1 MEDIPDILPYSLFL
15 IPYYLFLY
23 IIIIFFFLHTFLL
36 EPLPPPPT
44 VLRGSTKSADRSLL
58 STHSA
63 LTDEVPNESTPSE
76 YRGKGLEY
84 QVERSTL
91 VQSTLLPAAQ
101 Q

>member
-1 MEDIPDILPYSLFL
+1 LEDIPDILPYSLFL

-23 IIIIFFFLHTFLL
+23 IIIIFSYIPSYSSLCPGYSVTC
-36 EPLPPPPT
+36 
-44 VLRGSTKSADRSLL
+44 SIKDRSLQTYYVR
-58 STHSA
+58 SY
-63 LTDEVPNESTPSE
+63 DEVPNESAPSE